1 MACSICR
8 DESASGDVIMQRA
21 STRRQ
26 AVYVL
31 RCYRRRQATPQV
43 HAAVLLQWGRAL
55 CWVWPH
61 DGLAHDKTS
70 GTTLAQHYRA
80 AGLRIR
86 PERVTFPDGSNG
98 LEAGVMDMLQRLQ
111 SGRLRVFEGQ
121 PDWFEEY
128 RLYHRKEGRIVPER
142 DDLLSATR
150 YALMGLRFATTG
162 QGGTSAAG
170 AAAADNPT
178 TTTAGFNPLDW

>member
-1 MACSICR
+1 
-8 DESASGDVIMQRA
+8 
-21 STRRQ
+21 
-26 AVYVL
+26 
-31 RCYRRRQATPQV
+31 
-43 HAAVLLQWGRAL
+43 
-55 CWVWPH
+55 
-61 DGLAHDKTS
+61 
-70 GTTLAQHYRA
+70 
-80 AGLRIR
+80 
-86 PERVTFPDGSNG
+86 
-98 LEAGVMDMLQRLQ
+98 MDMLQRLQ

-128 RLYHRKEGRIVPER
+128 RLYHRKDGRIVPER